1 MTQSKITIPNTKQQA
16 IQGVLQSINHH
27 GLVPLSQIPKSVLAN
42 PVAQVQSIDGDICV
56 NYVNLRKADSAETR
70 LALSLAVEEEW
81 CGIYGI
87 CLERQWTF
95 QRFSSIELL
104 QAEASARLM
113 QSIVFILNPP
123 QKKIGNCIVS
133 GGELS
138 TDIVSYEPGKDG
150 FAQQRAR
157 SVSTGLKM
165 AYSNRITE
173 VKTPHNF
180 KKNEIKAVF
189 VPEQLVDMA
198 REFFTD
204 LKIIPVISKVVTLHA
219 IPKILELYHNEIL
232 KKPLKVEAPD
242 YLGAIHTF
250 CENEHLTTF
259 SLHAVRLHT
268 DFDFIVRP
276 ISRVTGNEHIIHST
290 YAKIAK
296 QFDDDSAFIIV
307 HKNYGQSKLNL
318 IERLRVHKFL
328 PEDCIVKMERGCQF
342 SIAMN
347 TNLTQLKGGLIISNA
362 YKDLS
367 EVQLSL
373 LVDPDI
379 KVIKAERFYVLAYPL
394 RLEEYV
400 NTVVNKFHVM
410 QESVTKIQAF
420 TRGSRTRTFFEDYR
434 QKQENLKIA
443 QQEFKLAGEQLKN
456 LTS

>member
-1 MTQSKITIPNTKQQA
+1 MTQSKITIPDTKQLA
-16 IQGVLQSINHH
+16 INGVLQSISNH

-42 PVAQVQSIDGDICV
+42 PVTQVQSLDGDICV
-56 NYVNLRKADSAETR
+56 NYVNLHKADAAETR

-95 QRFSSIELL
+95 QRFSSIDLL
-104 QAEASARLM
+104 QAEASARLL
-113 QSIVFILNPP
+113 QSMVFILNPP
-123 QKKIGNCIVS
+123 PNKMGNHILS
-133 GGELS
+133 GGKIPTAIS
-138 TDIVSYEPGKDG
+138 CYEPGKEG
-150 FAQQRAR
+150 CTQQRAR
-157 SVSTGLKM
+157 SVSTGSMM

-173 VKTPHNF
+173 IKTPHNF
-180 KKNEIKAVF
+180 NKNEIMAVL
-189 VPEQLVDMA
+189 VPEQLVEMA
-198 REFFTD
+198 KEFFPD
-204 LKIIPVISKVVTLHA
+204 LKIIPVISKVLTLHA

-242 YLGAIHTF
+242 YLGAIKTY
-250 CENEHLTTF
+250 CENEHLITF

-268 DFDFIVRP
+268 DFDFIIRP
-276 ISRVTGNEHIIHST
+276 IAKIAGNEHIINST

-296 QFDDDSAFIIV
+296 KFDDDSAFIIV

-328 PEDCIVKMERGCQF
+328 PEDLIVKMERGCQF

-347 TNLTQLKGGLIISNA
+347 TGLTKLKGGLIISNA

-373 LVDPDI
+373 LADPCL
-379 KVIKAERFYVLAYPL
+379 KVIRTEHFFVLAYPP

-400 NTVVNKFHVM
+400 NSVVNKFH
-410 QESVTKIQAF
+410 ESVTKIQAF
-420 TRGSRTRTFFEDYR
+420 SRGLRVRTFFEDYR

-443 QQEFKLAGEQLKN
+443 QQELELAGEQLKN
-456 LTS
+456 ITS